1 MVIRRIERMVPDL
14 IDEVDEERGAGVEA
28 EYLDVGVGGEHCRV
42 EADDVS
48 RRGDQD
54 AHLPSA
60 TMLLCYVDSLS
71 EEGNQSFTDGFY
83 FMKYNL

>member
-1 MVIRRIERMVPDL
+1 MVPDL
-14 IDEVDEERGAGVEA
+14 IDEVHEESGAGVEA
-28 EYLDVGVGGEHCRV
+28 EYLDVGVGGEHRRV
-42 EADDVS
+42 EADDV
-48 RRGDQD
+48 RRGGDQD
-54 AHLPSA
+54 AHLPSP

>member
-1 MVIRRIERMVPDL
+1 MVRRKERLVPDL

-28 EYLDVGVGGEHCRV
+28 EYLDVGVGGEHRRV

-48 RRGDQD
+48 RGGDED

-60 TMLLCYVDSLS
+60 ICYYVMLIVLVRKVIQASLM
-71 EEGNQSFTDGFY
+71 GFT
-83 FMKYNL
+83 L